1 MADEQQISVFGV
13 EAATTVAGFIGAVV
27 SLSVIRP
34 LNRWQALTAVLTGAI
49 TAAYGT
55 PFVMVFIS
63 IDDQTVAQP
72 VENGLAFFL
81 GLVSMHLIPG
91 IIELARLFRKNP
103 KSFIPFIRG
112 KEQ

>member
-1 MADEQQISVFGV
+1 MADTQISVLGI
-13 EAATTVAGFIGAVV
+13 ETATTVAGFIGAVV

-34 LNRWQALTAVLTGAI
+34 LSRMQAFTAVLTGAI

-55 PFVMVFIS
+55 PFLMVFV
-63 IDDQTVAQP
+63 DLDQAVAQP

-81 GLVSMHLIPG
+81 GLVAMHLIPG

-103 KSFIPFIRG
+103 RSFIPSFRG
-112 KEQ
+112 KDQ